1 MMRRISLV
9 AASAAMLA
17 LSALPASA
25 ATMGSAT
32 AATTHKL
39 SFPAMSGLKA
49 WGTYT
54 KVSKGLK
61 LNICAEDMSR
71 SIYAVGAVAE
81 ASNSTGKFHTNLG
94 AVAFGYHQT
103 ICRNMTV
110 RFSSHLNVYSFD
122 ANNKGMMTHKS
133 KLKKIF

>member
-32 AATTHKL
+32 ATHKL
-39 SFPAMSGLKA
+39 SFPATSGLKA

-81 ASNSTGKFHTNLG
+81 ASNATGKFHTNLG

-103 ICRNMTV
+103 ICRHMTV
-110 RFSSHLNVYSFD
+110 RFSSHLKVYSFS

>member
-39 SFPAMSGLKA
+39 SFPAAPGLKA

-81 ASNSTGKFHTNLG
+81 ASNATGKFKTNLG

-103 ICRNMTV
+103 ICRHMTV
-110 RFSSHLNVYSFD
+110 RFSSHLHVYSFD

>member
-17 LSALPASA
+17 VSALPASA

-32 AATTHKL
+32 HKL
-39 SFPAMSGLKA
+39 SFPATSGLKA

-81 ASNSTGKFHTNLG
+81 ASNATGKFHTNLG

-103 ICRNMTV
+103 ICRHMTV
-110 RFSSHLNVYSFD
+110 RFSSHLHVYSFA